1 MTEDAVGPRWGALA
15 VVAPIAGV
23 ALAAATGWAIANPPA
38 TSGTPAV
45 APVDTVGQQQGG
57 AVDKPLASLQQ
68 RAVTERA
75 RVIRLQQT
83 LHRINAWTQAI
94 AQAPVPG
101 AAGASSRGGGHVSI
115 APPPVVAAPGPVPG
129 THTSTGAS

>member
-15 VVAPIAGV
+15 VVAPAAAV

-38 TSGTPAV
+38 TSGTSAV
-45 APVDTVGQQQGG
+45 APVGSVGGEQGG

-68 RAVTERA
+68 LAVAERA
-75 RVIRLQQT
+75 RVIRLQQR
-83 LHRINAWTQAI
+83 LHRINARTQAI
-94 AQAPVPG
+94 AHAPVPG
-101 AAGASSRGGGHVSI
+101 AAGASSRGGGHVS
-115 APPPVVAAPGPVPG
+115 APPPVVAAPRPLPG